1 MTAAF
6 DLGENRHIKLKI
18 HSVKNDLFEIESASY
33 ILWKKNS
40 DEPEDMGSSNIYEH
54 IIDTVIC
61 PKEAGEYV
69 LKITYHIADEVLIEN
84 IKVLVL

>member
-1 MTAAF
+1 MIVAF
-6 DLGENRHIKLKI
+6 DLGENRHVKLRI
-18 HSVKNDLFEIESASY
+18 HSVKNDLFEIKNASY
-33 ILWKKNS
+33 VLYKKDS
-40 DEPEDMGSSNIYEH
+40 EEPEDSGSSNIYEH

-61 PKEAGEYV
+61 PKELGEYV